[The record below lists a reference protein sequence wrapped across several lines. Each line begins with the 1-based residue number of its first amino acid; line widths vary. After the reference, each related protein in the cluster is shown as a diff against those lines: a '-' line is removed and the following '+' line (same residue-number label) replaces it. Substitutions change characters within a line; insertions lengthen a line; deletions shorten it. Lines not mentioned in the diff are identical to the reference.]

1 MIAVQTMTTT
11 HVHCIFDRYD
21 FKLCLYMGVDSENK
35 TIVFAQGFLSNEQ
48 SETFDFANQ
57 FFLEICGGHPK
68 VSLSSRFFCI
78 MNEWIAEP
86 TE

>member
-1 MIAVQTMTTT
+1 
-11 HVHCIFDRYD
+11 
-21 FKLCLYMGVDSENK
+21 LYVGVDSENK

-68 VSLSSRFFCI
+68 VSLSSRFLYD
-78 MNEWIAEP
+78 E
-86 TE
+86 